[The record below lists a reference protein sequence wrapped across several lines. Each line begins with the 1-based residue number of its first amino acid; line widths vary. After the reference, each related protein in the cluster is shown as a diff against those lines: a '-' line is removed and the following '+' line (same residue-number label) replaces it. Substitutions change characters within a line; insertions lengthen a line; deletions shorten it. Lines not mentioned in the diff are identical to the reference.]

1 MQSESTK
8 KQIKAVWAV
17 LVMLTFWVVIQT
29 VKINT
34 VVPDFNEIN
43 KTLNILLERVS
54 GVEGFIDD
62 LNSKEKEEEYKEI
75 YKEQIDAFNS
85 FDNTFKSYRADL
97 GPGAVFTWRGKAY
110 TTNYVIEN
118 R

>member
-1 MQSESTK
+1 MQSESTR
-8 KQIKAVWAV
+8 KQIKAVWTI
-17 LVMLTFWVVIQT
+17 LMMLTIWTLMQT

-43 KTLNILLERVS
+43 KTLNILLERVN
-54 GVEGFIDD
+54 GVEGFINEI
-62 LNSKEKEEEYKEI
+62 NSKTQEEEYKEI
-75 YKEQIDAFNS
+75 YKEQLDTFNS
-85 FDNTFKSYRADL
+85 FDNTFKSYRAEL
-97 GPGAVFTWRGKAY
+97 GAGATFPWNGKLY

>member
-1 MQSESTK
+1 MQSESTR

-34 VVPDFNEIN
+34 VIPDFNEIN

-54 GVEGFIDD
+54 GVE
-62 LNSKEKEEEYKEI
+62 
-75 YKEQIDAFNS
+75 
-85 FDNTFKSYRADL
+85 
-97 GPGAVFTWRGKAY
+97 
-110 TTNYVIEN
+110 
-118 R
+118 

>member
-1 MQSESTK
+1 MQSESTR

-17 LVMLTFWVVIQT
+17 LVMLTFCVLIQT

-54 GVEGFIDD
+54 GVEEFIDD
-62 LNSKEKEEEYKEI
+62 LNLKEKEEE
-75 YKEQIDAFNS
+75 
-85 FDNTFKSYRADL
+85 
-97 GPGAVFTWRGKAY
+97 
-110 TTNYVIEN
+110 
-118 R
+118 